1 MGEKV
6 MEKVLK
12 SVERQSM
19 SLLGRFVS
27 EEMDLGHPLKAER
40 DGGRRGRW
48 G

>member
-12 SVERQSM
+12 SVERQSA
-19 SLLGRFVS
+19 SVLGRFVS
-27 EEMDLGHPLKAER
+27 EEMDFGHPLKAER
-40 DGGRRGRW
+40 DGGRRGRR